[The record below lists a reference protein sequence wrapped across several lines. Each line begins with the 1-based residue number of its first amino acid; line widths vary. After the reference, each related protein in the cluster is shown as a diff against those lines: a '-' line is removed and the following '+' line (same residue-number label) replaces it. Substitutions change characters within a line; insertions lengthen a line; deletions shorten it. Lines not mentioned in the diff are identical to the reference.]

1 MKSDLTINQLIDDFV
16 FDQDV
21 KEQSRKCYRGNLNQ
35 FFRYLSLK
43 MVDVRHPRKGDV
55 INFKSHLLETGKSE
69 CTINFYMTT
78 IKQFFGYLAL
88 QGIYKEDYKGG
99 FINIAEGVHYPKR
112 YTGHRK
118 KYLKP
123 EQVKELL
130 STMPR
135 HTISDF
141 RNFAIVNLMLRTGI
155 RRVELYRMNVSD
167 IYEKDGLYF
176 MKLQRKG
183 RNFKD
188 QTLGITDKAV
198 NPIYEYLSL
207 RNSAKVEEP
216 LFINHSHH
224 NPNARLNENTISVMI
239 KDSLK
244 AIGINDPQITGHS
257 LRHTFAITAIRA
269 KISIENLQK
278 TLGHRNSQTTDLYL
292 TAIDEETR
300 ADNSIGHAVDNVF

>member
-1 MKSDLTINQLIDDFV
+1 MSLYLILSMKSDRTINQLIEDFLS
-16 FDQDV
+16 DQDI
-21 KEQSRKCYRGNLNQ
+21 KERSRNSYRGNLNQ
-35 FFRYLSLK
+35 FFRYLNFIK
-43 MVDVRHPRKGDV
+43 VDVRHPQKPD
-55 INFKSHLLETGKSE
+55 ILCYKSHLLKSGKTES
-69 CTINFYMTT
+69 TINFYLTT
-78 IKQFFGYLAL
+78 VKQFFTWTELT
-88 QGIYKEDYKGG
+88 GIYQ
-99 FINIAEGVHYPKR
+99 NIATGVHAPKK

-135 HTISDF
+135 QTISDF

-155 RRVELYRMNVSD
+155 RRIEVHRMNVSD
-167 IYEKDGLYF
+167 IFERNGLYF

-188 QTLGITDKAV
+188 QTLGITEKAV
-198 NPIYEYLSL
+198 SPIYEYLSL
-207 RNSAKVEEP
+207 RNSAKPDEP
-216 LFINHSHH
+216 LFINQSHH
-224 NPNARLNENTISVMI
+224 QPNARLNENTISVII

-244 AIGINDPQITGHS
+244 AIGINDPEITGHS

-269 KISIENLQK
+269 QITIPDLQK
-278 TLGHRNSQTTDLYL
+278 TLGHRNSQSTDIYL

-300 ADNSIGHAVDNVF
+300 TSNTVGKAIDTMF

>member
-1 MKSDLTINQLIDDFV
+1 MKSDRTINQLIEDFLN
-16 FDQDV
+16 DQDI
-21 KEQSRKCYRGNLNQ
+21 KEGSRNSYRGNLNQ
-35 FFRYLSLK
+35 FFRYLNFIK
-43 MVDVRHPRKGDV
+43 VDVRNPRKFDL
-55 INFKSHLLETGKSE
+55 ITYKNHLLKSGKTES
-69 CTINFYMTT
+69 TINFYLTT
-78 IKQFFGYLAL
+78 VKQFFTWTELT
-88 QGIYKEDYKGG
+88 GIYP
-99 FINIAEGVHYPKR
+99 NIATGVHAPKK

-135 HTISDF
+135 QTISDF

-155 RRVELYRMNVSD
+155 RRIEVHRMNVSD
-167 IYEKDGLYF
+167 IFEKNGLYF

-188 QTLGITDKAV
+188 QTLGITEKAV
-198 NPIYEYLSL
+198 NPVYEYLSL
-207 RNSAKVEEP
+207 RNSAKPDEP

-224 NPNARLNENTISVMI
+224 QPAARLNENTISVLI

-244 AIGINDPQITGHS
+244 AIEINDPAITGHS
-257 LRHTFAITAIRA
+257 LRHTFAVTAIRA
-269 KISIENLQK
+269 HITIPDLQK
-278 TLGHRNSQTTDLYL
+278 TLGHRNSQSTDIYL

-300 ADNSIGHAVDNVF
+300 TSNTVGKAIDTMF

>member
-1 MKSDLTINQLIDDFV
+1 MKSDRTINQLIEDFLS
-16 FDQDV
+16 DQDI
-21 KEQSRKCYRGNLNQ
+21 KEQSRNSYRGNLNQ
-35 FFRYLSLK
+35 FFRYLNIQK
-43 MVDVRHPRKGDV
+43 VDVRHPRKANV
-55 INFKSHLLETGKSE
+55 ITFKSNLLTSGKSE
-69 CTINFYMTT
+69 STINFYLTT
-78 IKQFFGYLAL
+78 VKQFYTWTELN
-88 QGIYKEDYKGG
+88 GIYQ
-99 FINIAEGVHYPKR
+99 NIAAGVHYPKK

-135 HTISDF
+135 QSISDF

-155 RRVELYRMNVSD
+155 RRIEINRMNVSD
-167 IYEKDGLYF
+167 IFEKNGLYF

-188 QTLGITDKAV
+188 QTLGITEKAV
-198 NPIYEYLSL
+198 NPVYEYLSL
-207 RNSAKVEEP
+207 RNSAKDEEP

-224 NPNARLNENTISVMI
+224 QPNARLNENTISVLI

-244 AIGINDPQITGHS
+244 AIGINDPTITGHS

-269 KISIENLQK
+269 QITIPDLQK

-300 ADNSIGHAVDNVF
+300 TNNNVGKAIDTMF